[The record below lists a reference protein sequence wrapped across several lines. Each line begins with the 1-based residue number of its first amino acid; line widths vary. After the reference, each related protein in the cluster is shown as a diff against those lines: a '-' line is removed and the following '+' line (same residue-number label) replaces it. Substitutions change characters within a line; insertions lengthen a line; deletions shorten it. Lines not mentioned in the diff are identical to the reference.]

1 MFYFQTLYYFFTL
14 TQLRCFLTLI
24 LIRSTRKKYLKR
36 IFDNRWKKKV
46 KENNKNFEAKSCS
59 HLYILF
65 ILSLMLYIL
74 YIFLFINKRY

>member
-1 MFYFQTLYYFFTL
+1 MYNKHINIITSYFNMFYFQTLYYFFTL

-46 KENNKNFEAKSCS
+46 KEN
-59 HLYILF
+59 L
-65 ILSLMLYIL
+65 
-74 YIFLFINKRY
+74 IN